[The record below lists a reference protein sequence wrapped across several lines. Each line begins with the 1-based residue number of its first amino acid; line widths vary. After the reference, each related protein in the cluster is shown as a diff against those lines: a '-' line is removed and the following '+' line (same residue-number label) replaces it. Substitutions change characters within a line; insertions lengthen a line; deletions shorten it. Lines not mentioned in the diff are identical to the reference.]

1 MMVLA
6 PSDVAVIALTSLVCT
21 GVVALM
27 ALLLL
32 RLLRRRP
39 LFIQVV
45 VIGVSGVVATVAS
58 VIAISVEMYLSEH
71 DLTVLIWVIAIA
83 AALSVVLAWVLTRSL
98 RRSIASVSRDIR
110 QVPAEQPELAEAVGV
125 AELAGLQAELAL
137 VAARVRDARTELEEL
152 DSARRR
158 FFAWISHDLRTPL
171 AGLQVVAEAAEL
183 SPHEDVRALAQSVG
197 AQTLSMTRLVDDLFE
212 LSQLSSG
219 QLVLRT
225 QQVDLHDIVSDVVS
239 EMRVAADRRRV
250 RIEARGIGGQTLWA
264 DPRGLSR
271 IVSNLVANAVRH
283 APVGSTIL
291 ITVTDVDN
299 SLVLGILDEGSGVAS
314 TDLDRMFD
322 VGWKQDDARG
332 PDDAADLPQSSGAG
346 LGLSIA
352 RGFARAHGGDVTAE
366 NTGRGFRMNVE
377 LPRQAP
383 GQARE
388 RARTQA

>member
-6 PSDVAVIALTSLVCT
+6 PADVAVIALTSLGCT
-21 GVVALM
+21 GVVALL

-32 RLLRRRP
+32 RLLRRRT
-39 LFIQVV
+39 LFVQVV
-45 VIGVSGVVATVAS
+45 VIGVSGVAATVTS

-71 DLTVLIWVIAIA
+71 DLTVLVWVIAIA
-83 AALSVVLAWVLTRSL
+83 AVLSVVLAWALTRSL

-110 QVPAEQPELAEAVGV
+110 QVSAEQPEPAEAAGA
-125 AELAGLQAELAL
+125 AELAGLQTELAL

-171 AGLQVVAEAAEL
+171 AGLRVVAEAAES

-239 EMRVAADRRRV
+239 ETRAAADRRGV

-291 ITVTDVDN
+291 ITATDVGE

-314 TDLDRMFD
+314 ADLDRMFD
-322 VGWKQDDARG
+322 VGWKRDDARG
-332 PDDAADLPQSSGAG
+332 SGDAADLPQSSGAG

-366 NTGRGFRMNVE
+366 NTGEGFRMNVQ

-388 RARTQA
+388 EARTQA